1 MRKSIHI
8 ICTIIIIFIANQL
21 FAQIN
26 TDSLFMVAIE
36 QSRAEDYDNA
46 IINAKKVLEI
56 HPDRADVAVF
66 IANVYAWDRNYNL
79 AKFYINSAY
88 DLQPLSEPLY
98 DSWLNILLWNAEY
111 QQVLRTAN
119 VAEENRYPN
128 KYNLMYKRLIAY
140 KYLNEFDAAADMFK
154 DGKNEDL
161 LDSAQIN
168 GLARELILKSKTHT
182 ATAYYSVDF
191 FDNNDPKPQHLAY
204 LDYSF
209 KIKKNTLIFRL
220 NYANRYDDYGLQLEA
235 DYYQLLKKSKYLYF
249 NYGASI
255 YNDLFPKHRA
265 GAEFYFP
272 LKRNFEASIGAR
284 YMNFPNNNVYT
295 ITGHIS
301 KYVSYYWIALR
312 PYYTFQEQGN
322 SISLVANARRYGK
335 STLSYW
341 GIELGYGNSPDERY
355 ILDPSGDY
363 FNLNSYRIKL
373 EKDFMVGKA
382 DDLKISFGYS
392 YEETAKSLF
401 RARYTVEII
410 YKHRL

>member
-8 ICTIIIIFIANQL
+8 ISTIIILFMANQL

-36 QSRAEDYDNA
+36 QSRTDDYDNA

-88 DLQPLSEPLY
+88 DLKPISEPLY
-98 DSWLNILLWNAEY
+98 DSWLNIVLWNAEY
-111 QQVLRTAN
+111 QQVLNTAD
-119 VAEENRYPN
+119 VAEENRYSN
-128 KYNLMYKRLIAY
+128 EYNLLLKRLIAY
-140 KYLNEFDAAADMFK
+140 KYLNEFDAAADLFK
-154 DGKNEDL
+154 NGENKDL
-161 LDSAQIN
+161 FDSAQIN
-168 GLARELILKSKTHT
+168 GLARELIVKSKSHT
-182 ATAYYSVDF
+182 ATAYYSVDL

-209 KIKKNTLIFRL
+209 KIKKNTLIFRV
-220 NYANRYDDYGLQLEA
+220 NYANRFDENGVQLEA

-249 NYGASI
+249 NYGVSV

-272 LKRNFEASIGAR
+272 LKRSFEASIGAR
-284 YMNFPNNNVYT
+284 YMNFTNNDVYT
-295 ITGHIS
+295 ATGHIS

-322 SISLVANARRYGK
+322 SFSLVANVRRYGR

-373 EKDFMVGKA
+373 EKNFMVGKS

-392 YEETAKSLF
+392 YEETAKELF
-401 RARYTVEII
+401 RPRYTVEII